1 MKCVKTNSTGVITRV
16 EDETAQALVKAGKA
30 SFAPKHL
37 WKVQRDA
44 DRKADEAERARKMA
58 DAKLSDATK
67 AEMVASGKLTKGKNK
82 AKVAA

>member
-16 EDETAQALVKAGKA
+16 EDETAQALVKSGKA
-30 SFAPKHL
+30 SFVPKNL

-44 DRKADEAERARKMA
+44 DRKADEAERTRKQA
-58 DAKLSDATK
+58 DAKLADATK
-67 AEMVASGKLTKGKNK
+67 AALTAEGKGIKGKTK

>member
-1 MKCVKTNSTGVITRV
+1 MKCIKTISTGVITRV

-30 SFAPKHL
+30 SFVPKNL

-44 DRKADEAERARKMA
+44 TRKADEADRAQKQA
-58 DAKLSDATK
+58 DAKLADATK
-67 AEMVASGKLTKGKNK
+67 ASLAAEGKGVKGKNK